1 MITSAWWRR
10 MCWRMAILVKYTK
23 REIKEHFVFVE
34 FRSDRFV
41 KCRTSISFHLFFS
54 RFFLSFHFFYFSLF
68 IVNRKHLSSLSLSVK
83 TRDFILSLLM
93 NLTPTKRHRI
103 GYVIAII
110 GGFLLSFGF
119 KRFFLVFFLCCLSI
133 FQTLFT
139 VSLSITW
146 LVHSLQEIFF
156 GNPANYD

>member
-1 MITSAWWRR
+1 MSYVYFISSVFFSLFSFFSFLLLFFIYRESEAFELTFDFYFITSA
-10 MCWRMAILVKYTK
+10 
-23 REIKEHFVFVE
+23 
-34 FRSDRFV
+34 
-41 KCRTSISFHLFFS
+41 
-54 RFFLSFHFFYFSLF
+54 
-68 IVNRKHLSSLSLSVK
+68 VK